1 MSIKLIS
8 LMNLPPFQTKGKSY
22 DIEDDDDIM
31 SFIGDN
37 NIRYLIFEND
47 ITFVTIEKWRENQID
62 NIL

>member
-1 MSIKLIS
+1 
-8 LMNLPPFQTKGKSY
+8 MNLPPFQTKGKSY